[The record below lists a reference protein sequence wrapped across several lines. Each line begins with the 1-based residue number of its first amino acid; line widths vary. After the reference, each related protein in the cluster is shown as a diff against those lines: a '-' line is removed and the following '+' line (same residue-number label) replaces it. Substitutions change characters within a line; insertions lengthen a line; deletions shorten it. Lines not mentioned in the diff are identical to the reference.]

1 MDEKEKQF
9 QILKRRAIIQDI
21 FILIG
26 IMITLL
32 FAAFLI
38 VTLYYWSYSATIQ
51 FKIKEVIALFILI
64 SLIPFLAIF
73 FSYDDAFKISLPKTN
88 IIFNNYI
95 NKNLI
100 TPAIKTQ
107 KFKNLKYDY
116 NKSKDK
122 FLSKILCSYDSYGM
136 LSYNDQAINN
146 IKIEGEYKNH
156 NFCFKNVA
164 MACFGNITLKMIR
177 REITKGFYI
186 AIDYETNLPKIVIT
200 SKNIGITLPRSKY
213 VKSKTNNEYFD
224 EKYDFYLENPQKIT
238 KEVGIEL
245 LYKIIKLE
253 EKLENPILNQGP
265 KGYRKIIIAIINN
278 KIYIGVKTYRL
289 LFKPYYLKKETY
301 EEIKNRFTEES
312 NIIKEILNIFI
323 N

>member
-32 FAAFLI
+32 FASFII
-38 VTLYYWSYSATIQ
+38 VTLYYWSYDATIQ

-64 SLIPFLAIF
+64 SLISFLAIF
-73 FSYDDAFKISLPKTN
+73 LFYDVFKISLPKTN

-122 FLSKILCSYDSYGM
+122 FLSKILCLYDSFGI
-136 LSYNDQAINN
+136 LSYNEQATNN
-146 IKIEGEYKNH
+146 IKIEGEYKQH
-156 NFCFKNVA
+156 NFCFK
-164 MACFGNITLKMIR
+164 NITLKMIR
-177 REITKGFYI
+177 REIAKGFYI

-213 VKSKTNNEYFD
+213 IKSKTNNEYFD

-312 NIIKEILNIFI
+312 NLIKEILNIFI

>member
-1 MDEKEKQF
+1 
-9 QILKRRAIIQDI
+9 
-21 FILIG
+21 
-26 IMITLL
+26 
-32 FAAFLI
+32 
-38 VTLYYWSYSATIQ
+38 
-51 FKIKEVIALFILI
+51 
-64 SLIPFLAIF
+64 
-73 FSYDDAFKISLPKTN
+73 
-88 IIFNNYI
+88 
-95 NKNLI
+95 
-100 TPAIKTQ
+100 
-107 KFKNLKYDY
+107 
-116 NKSKDK
+116 
-122 FLSKILCSYDSYGM
+122 
-136 LSYNDQAINN
+136 
-146 IKIEGEYKNH
+146 
-156 NFCFKNVA
+156 
-164 MACFGNITLKMIR
+164 MIR

-312 NIIKEILNIFI
+312 NLIKEILDIFI

>member
-38 VTLYYWSYSATIQ
+38 VTLYYWSYGATIQ

-64 SLIPFLAIF
+64 SLIPVSEIFLF
-73 FSYDDAFKISLPKTN
+73 YDVFKISLPKTN

-122 FLSKILCSYDSYGM
+122 FLSKILCLYDSSGI
-136 LSYNDQAINN
+136 LLYNERATNN
-146 IKIEGEYKNH
+146 IKIEGEYKQH
-156 NFCFKNVA
+156 NFCFK
-164 MACFGNITLKMIR
+164 NITLKMIR

-312 NIIKEILNIFI
+312 NLIKEILDIFI